1 MAGTSDQTSPRPL
14 KLALYGGT
22 FDPIHHGH
30 LILAREAVEQL
41 GLDRV
46 AFVPA
51 AQSPFKP
58 EQIATAPEIRSA
70 MVRAAIAGEEIFE
83 LDESEIL
90 RGGTSYTIET
100 VEKAAL
106 RWPGAELWWLIGED
120 HLPKLPA
127 WHRYEELVKRVRFAV
142 FARGGNGNAPNGF
155 PRVTRQVDISATEIR
170 TRVARGDSIRYLVP
184 EAVRALIEEH
194 RLYRI
199 NS

>member
-1 MAGTSDQTSPRPL
+1 M

-30 LILAREAVEQL
+30 LILAREALEKL

-46 AFVPA
+46 VFIPA

-58 EQIATAPEIRSA
+58 TQISASPEIRVT
-70 MVRAAIAGEEIFE
+70 MVRAAIEGEEAFE
-83 LDESEIL
+83 LDDSEIR
-90 RGGTSYTIET
+90 RGGTSYTIDT
-100 VEKAAL
+100 VEAARK

-120 HLPKLPA
+120 HLVQLPA
-127 WHRYEELVKRVRFAV
+127 WHRYEELIKLVRFAV
-142 FARGGNGNAPNGF
+142 FSRNGNGEFGHDF
-155 PRVTRQVDISATEIR
+155 PRLTRQVDISATEIR

-184 EAVRALIEEH
+184 ESVRALIDKH
-194 RLYRI
+194 SLYRL

>member
-1 MAGTSDQTSPRPL
+1 M

-46 AFVPA
+46 VFIPA

-58 EQIATAPEIRSA
+58 TQIAAPADIRVA
-70 MVRAAIAGEEIFE
+70 MVRTAIAEEEAFV
-83 LDESEIL
+83 LDESEIH
-90 RGGTSYTIET
+90 RGGTSYTIDT
-100 VEKAAL
+100 VEAARA

-120 HLPKLPA
+120 HLDQLPK
-127 WHRYEELVKRVRFAV
+127 WHRYEELKHLVRFAV
-142 FARGGNGNAPNGF
+142 FARAGNGAVDHDF
-155 PRVTRQVDISATEIR
+155 PRITRRLDISATEIR

-184 EAVRALIEEH
+184 PAVLALIEEN
-194 RLYRI
+194 RLYRL

>member
-1 MAGTSDQTSPRPL
+1 M

-30 LILAREAVEQL
+30 LILAREAVEKL

-46 AFVPA
+46 VFIPA

-58 EQIATAPEIRSA
+58 TQISAPTELRVA
-70 MVRAAIAGEEIFE
+70 MLKAAIAGENVFD
-83 LDESEIL
+83 LDESEIR
-90 RGGTSYTIET
+90 RGGTSYTIDT
-100 VEKAAL
+100 VEEAIL

-120 HLPKLPA
+120 HLGQLPS
-127 WHRYEELVKRVRFAV
+127 WHRYNELKKLVRFAV
-142 FARGGNGNAPNGF
+142 FARAGNDDAPNGF
-155 PRVTRQVDISATEIR
+155 PRLTRQVDVSSTEIR

-184 EAVRALIEEH
+184 EAVHSLIEEH
-194 RLYRI
+194 RLYRL